1 MSRDPLLFLEDIE
14 KSCEKV
20 VRYTEG
26 RSKDQVFE
34 DDIRAEAVLLNLHI
48 IGEAVKKLP
57 NDLRERYPDVAWREI
72 AGLRDFIAHTYFA
85 LDSDILW
92 DAVERDV
99 PTLLDAV
106 RKIIRTEKRGVG
118 DDVTGA

>member
-1 MSRDPLLFLEDIE
+1 MSRDPILFLEDIE

-26 RSKDQVFE
+26 RSKDQVFG
-34 DDIRAEAVLLNLHI
+34 DDIRADAVLLNLHI

-57 NDLRERYPDVAWREI
+57 GDLRERHPAVAWREI
-72 AGLRDFIAHTYFA
+72 AGLRDVIAHTYFA

-99 PTLLDAV
+99 PALLDAI
-106 RKIIRTEKRGVG
+106 RKIIRSESRSE
-118 DDVTGA
+118 D

>member
-1 MSRDPLLFLEDIE
+1 VSRDPLLFLEDIE

-26 RSKDQVFE
+26 RSKDQVFG
-34 DDIRAEAVLLNLHI
+34 DDIRADAVLLNLHI

-57 NDLRERYPDVAWREI
+57 EDLRERHPDVAWREI
-72 AGLRDFIAHTYFA
+72 AGLRDVIAHTYFA

-99 PTLLDAV
+99 PALLDAV
-106 RKIIRTEKRGVG
+106 RKIIRTESRSE
-118 DDVTGA
+118 D

>member
-34 DDIRAEAVLLNLHI
+34 DEIRAEAVLLNLHI

-57 NDLRERYPDVAWREI
+57 ADLRERYPDV
-72 AGLRDFIAHTYFA
+72 
-85 LDSDILW
+85 S
-92 DAVERDV
+92 
-99 PTLLDAV
+99 
-106 RKIIRTEKRGVG
+106 
-118 DDVTGA
+118 

>member
-20 VRYTEG
+20 IQYTEG
-26 RSKDQVFE
+26 RSKKQVFD
-34 DDIRAEAVLLNLHI
+34 DDIRADAVLLNLHI

-57 NDLRERYPDVAWREI
+57 GDLRERYPDVAWREI
-72 AGLRDFIAHTYFA
+72 AGLRDVIAHTYFA

-92 DAVERDV
+92 DAVEHDV
-99 PTLLDAV
+99 PALVDAV
-106 RKIIRTEKRGVG
+106 RGIIRKERQVG
-118 DDVTGA
+118 D

>member
-26 RSKDQVFE
+26 RSKDQVFG
-34 DDIRAEAVLLNLHI
+34 DDIRADAVLLNLNI

-57 NDLRERYPDVAWREI
+57 GDLRERHPDVAWREI
-72 AGLRDFIAHTYFA
+72 AGLRDAIARAYFA
-85 LDSDILW
+85 LDADILW

-99 PTLLDAV
+99 PALLDAV
-106 RKIIRTEKRGVG
+106 RGIIRTESRSE
-118 DDVTGA
+118 D

>member
-20 VRYTEG
+20 VQYTDG

-34 DDIRAEAVLLNLHI
+34 DDVRADAVLLNLHI

-72 AGLRDFIAHTYFA
+72 AGLRDVIAHTYFA
-85 LDSDILW
+85 LDTDILW

-99 PTLLDAV
+99 PALLDAV
-106 RKIIRTEKRGVG
+106 RRIIRTEKQGG
-118 DDVTGA
+118 D

>member
-20 VRYTEG
+20 VQYTDG

-34 DDIRAEAVLLNLHI
+34 DDIRADAVLLNLHT

-57 NDLRERYPDVAWREI
+57 KDLRERYPDVAWREI
-72 AGLRDFIAHTYFA
+72 AGLRDVIAHTYFA
-85 LDSDILW
+85 LDADILW

-99 PTLLDAV
+99 PALLDAV
-106 RKIIRTEKRGVG
+106 RRIIRAEKQGG
-118 DDVTGA
+118 G

>member
-20 VRYTEG
+20 VRYTDG

-34 DDIRAEAVLLNLHI
+34 DEIRAEAVLLNLHI

-57 NDLRERYPDVAWREI
+57 ADLRERYPDV
-72 AGLRDFIAHTYFA
+72 
-85 LDSDILW
+85 S
-92 DAVERDV
+92 
-99 PTLLDAV
+99 
-106 RKIIRTEKRGVG
+106 
-118 DDVTGA
+118 

>member
-1 MSRDPLLFLEDIE
+1 MSRDSLLFLEDIE
-14 KSCEKV
+14 KSCERV
-20 VRYTEG
+20 VRYTAG

-34 DDIRAEAVLLNLHI
+34 DDIRADAVLLNLHI

-85 LDSDILW
+85 LDTDILW

-99 PTLLDAV
+99 PALLDAV
-106 RKIIRTEKRGVG
+106 RKIIRTESGSE
-118 DDVTGA
+118 D

>member
-1 MSRDPLLFLEDIE
+1 VSRDPLLFLEDIE

-20 VRYTEG
+20 VQYTDG

-34 DDIRAEAVLLNLHI
+34 DEIRADAVLLNLHI

-57 NDLRERYPDVAWREI
+57 GDLRERYPDVAWREI
-72 AGLRDFIAHTYFA
+72 AGLRDVISHTYFA
-85 LDSDILW
+85 LDTDILW

-99 PTLLDAV
+99 PILLGTV
-106 RKIIRTEKRGVG
+106 RRIISVEKQGR
-118 DDVTGA
+118 D

>member
-20 VRYTEG
+20 LQYTAG

-34 DDIRAEAVLLNLHI
+34 DDIRADAVLLNLHI

-57 NDLRERYPDVAWREI
+57 GDLRERYPDVAWREI
-72 AGLRDFIAHTYFA
+72 AGLRDVIAHTYFA
-85 LDSDILW
+85 LDFDILW

-99 PTLLDAV
+99 PALVDAV
-106 RKIIRTEKRGVG
+106 RRIIRTEKRNE
-118 DDVTGA
+118 D

>member
-1 MSRDPLLFLEDIE
+1 MLFR
-14 KSCEKV
+14 S

-34 DDIRAEAVLLNLHI
+34 DDIRADAVLLNLHI

-57 NDLRERYPDVAWREI
+57 GDLRERHPDVAWREI
-72 AGLRDFIAHTYFA
+72 AGLRDVIAHAYFA
-85 LDSDILW
+85 LDADILW

-99 PTLLDAV
+99 PALLDAV
-106 RKIIRTEKRGVG
+106 REIIRTESRGE
-118 DDVTGA
+118 D

>member
-1 MSRDPLLFLEDIE
+1 VSRDPLLFLEDIE

-20 VRYTEG
+20 VQYTDG

-34 DDIRAEAVLLNLHI
+34 DDVRTDAVLLNLHI

-72 AGLRDFIAHTYFA
+72 AGLRDVIAHTYFA
-85 LDSDILW
+85 LDTDILW
-92 DAVERDV
+92 DAVEREV
-99 PTLLDAV
+99 PALLDAV
-106 RKIIRTEKRGVG
+106 RKIIRTEKRSE
-118 DDVTGA
+118 D

>member
-14 KSCEKV
+14 KSCERV
-20 VRYTEG
+20 VQYTED

-34 DDIRAEAVLLNLHI
+34 DQIRADAVLLNLHI

-57 NDLRERYPDVAWREI
+57 GDLRERYPDVAWREI
-72 AGLRDFIAHTYFA
+72 AGLRDVISHTYFA

-99 PTLLDAV
+99 PALLDAV
-106 RKIIRTEKRGVG
+106 RRIIRAEKQAGG
-118 DDVTGA
+118 